1 MTVRDGDGS
10 VVQFLYGDDG
20 IDVLK
25 VQYLHDNQ
33 FKTVID
39 NQKVFF
45 IIYPDIFLRIMFY
58 LIINPYKIKTSISLG
73 VHSLHCFN
81 FNPNKF
87 NFILDI

>member
-10 VVQFLYGDDG
+10 IVQFLYGDDG

-39 NQKVFF
+39 NQKVFLK
-45 IIYPDIFLRIMFY
+45 ISW
-58 LIINPYKIKTSISLG
+58 NP
-73 VHSLHCFN
+73 
-81 FNPNKF
+81 
-87 NFILDI
+87 

>member
-39 NQKVFF
+39 NQKVSLIMK
-45 IIYPDIFLRIMFY
+45 IIYIYP
-58 LIINPYKIKTSISLG
+58 KIY
-73 VHSLHCFN
+73 
-81 FNPNKF
+81 PKF
-87 NFILDI
+87 QILDCYQ

>member
-25 VQYLHDNQ
+25 CQYLQDNQ

-39 NQKVFF
+39 NQKVRMG
-45 IIYPDIFLRIMFY
+45 DM
-58 LIINPYKIKTSISLG
+58 
-73 VHSLHCFN
+73 
-81 FNPNKF
+81 
-87 NFILDI
+87 FILFRSKL